1 MCNFTHQKP
10 LLFPTN
16 NKNWTAQVAEQRSS
30 NNLGLSRRKERYQPS
45 TFQNLM
51 DAHHTGHHLKQTQ
64 RVFFAAVKM
73 FYKVL

>member
-1 MCNFTHQKP
+1 
-10 LLFPTN
+10 
-16 NKNWTAQVAEQRSS
+16 
-30 NNLGLSRRKERYQPS
+30 
-45 TFQNLM
+45 M